1 MDSPTNRQ
9 MEDNVFVLAL
19 RDQVVFP
26 NIRTSIGLRQRT
38 FEQLCEHC
46 ETHHTNDIAC
56 VTIKSGK
63 NKEEDFYE
71 VGTLCKLISHSQSS
85 STRSGNKDDTITV
98 IAVEG
103 RSRFKIRRIN
113 QIQPYRTATVELV
126 HPSEEG
132 DNGNVEIKALMTSV
146 QQSLVKHLK
155 DSDVIQGGNQKQAS
169 NGLSALLD
177 GKRIQWPTSGSLLA
191 DMIAAG
197 LGQVTTAERQQVLA
211 SIPVRNRLELVLDL
225 LNKVGEAHRISKEI
239 NSNISAKTEEEFR
252 EAVLRRQMQ
261 EIQKEIRKLKSG
273 GKKNSSSD
281 ESVADA
287 ASEDDQDAD
296 DQEEEDE
303 IAALKES
310 LSKAGLSAE
319 AQKIAKRELRRL
331 QSMQPHH
338 PEYMVCRTYLETL
351 AGLPWNTSSDGE
363 RNLDLNN
370 AREILEADHY
380 GLEVVKRRIL
390 EFLAVHKMR
399 GDMKGPILC
408 LHGPP
413 GVGKTS
419 LGKSIAKALGRQ
431 FHRVALG
438 GVRDEAELRGH
449 RRTYI
454 GSMPGVIIQSLSTS
468 KVNNP
473 VVLLDEIDKLSK
485 SNMGN
490 PSGALL
496 EVLDPEQNN
505 TFKDNYLNC
514 AFDLSKILFI
524 CTCNDLHTIDRPLL
538 DRMEVIDLSGY
549 TVEEKVAIAECHL
562 IPKQLKLHALYR
574 KHTQESNLVEIDEAT
589 EWNMSGPVLSPARDS
604 ASENEQKEDQEEL
617 GEPLLVLKPSAIT
630 DLVSK
635 WTTESGV
642 RSLERKVA
650 EVCRWA
656 ALRNVSGP
664 GIHIGD
670 SANKENEEKKQQALA
685 ECGPDEQGV
694 ITVDSQHL
702 PHIVGVEIF
711 EPDLAERLTVG
722 VAMGLAVTS
731 TGGQLLFVEATRHKG
746 SGRLTVTGQLG
757 DVMRES
763 VMAAV
768 TLLKSKSP
776 NPPKTEN
783 AEGDK
788 DLPGMPALSP
798 MNESIPSPAM
808 ASWGQLNGIPKSMQL
823 PIQSGL
829 PLNLGLSLSDDSK
842 ESSNLSDQ
850 ATKQVQTLFSK
861 LDSKSVFG
869 SDDVHIHFPAGG
881 IPKDGPSAGVAATL
895 ALASLLFNRPVRSDT
910 AVTGEITLRGHVL
923 PVGGIKDKV
932 LAAHRAGVRH
942 VLIPHA
948 NMRHA
953 INDLPSA
960 VAKEIE
966 VHYVK
971 HIDEALFWMF
981 SNEAGI
987 AKHDDGLLLSKL

>member
-1 MDSPTNRQ
+1 MNRPQ
-9 MEDNVFVLAL
+9 VEENVFILAL
-19 RDQVVFP
+19 REQVVFP

-46 ETHHTNDIAC
+46 ERHHTNDIAC
-56 VTIKSGK
+56 ITMTPGK
-63 NKEEDFYE
+63 NKDEDLYE

-85 STRSGNKDDTITV
+85 STRSGNKDDTITI

-103 RSRFKIRRIN
+103 KSRFKIRSFD
-113 QIQPYRTATVELV
+113 QTQPYRTATIELV
-126 HPSEEG
+126 NQKEEG
-132 DNGNVEIKALMTSV
+132 DNGTVEVKALMNSV
-146 QQSLVKHLK
+146 QQSLLKHLK
-155 DSDVIQGGNQKQAS
+155 DSNLMQGGGNQKQSAS
-169 NGLSALLD
+169 GLSALLD
-177 GKRIQWPTSGSLLA
+177 GKRIQWPNSGSLLA
-191 DMIAAG
+191 DMVGAG
-197 LGQVTTAERQQVLA
+197 LGQLTTAERQEVLA
-211 SIPVRNRLELVLDL
+211 SIPVRARLELVLDL

-239 NSNISAKTEEEFR
+239 NNNISAKTEEQFR
-252 EAVLRRQMQ
+252 EAVLQRQMQ
-261 EIQKEIRKLKSG
+261 EIQKELRKLKT
-273 GKKNSSSD
+273 GKKSSNEDDSA
-281 ESVADA
+281 ADA
-287 ASEDDQDAD
+287 ASDGDYEDEQD
-296 DQEEEDE
+296 EEEDE
-303 IAALKES
+303 IAALKQS

-319 AQKIAKRELRRL
+319 AQTIAKRELRRL
-331 QSMQPHH
+331 QNIQPQH

-363 RNLDLNN
+363 QNLDLNK
-370 AREILEADHY
+370 AREIMDADHN
-380 GLEVVKRRIL
+380 GLQVVKRRIL

-454 GSMPGVIIQSLSTS
+454 GSMPGVIIQSLATS

-473 VVLLDEIDKLSK
+473 VVLLDEIDKLSN
-485 SNMGN
+485 SHMGN

-549 TVEEKVAIAECHL
+549 TIEEKVAIAQRHL
-562 IPKQLKLHALYR
+562 IPKQLKLHALHR
-574 KHTQESNLVEIDEAT
+574 KLTQAPETPIEIEEAT
-589 EWNMSGPVLSPARDS
+589 EWNMSGPVLTPAKPEAED
-604 ASENEQKEDQEEL
+604 EKKEEEDL
-617 GEPLLVLKPSAIT
+617 GEPLLMLKDAAIT
-630 DLVSK
+630 DLVAK

-642 RSLERKVA
+642 RSLERKIA

-656 ALRNVSGP
+656 ALRSLSGS
-664 GIHIGD
+664 GSHLAVG
-670 SANKENEEKKQQALA
+670 ANKEKEEEKERALA
-685 ECGPDEQGV
+685 ECGPDGNGV
-694 ITVDSQHL
+694 IMVDSKHL

-711 EPDLAERLTVG
+711 EPEIAERLTVG

-731 TGGQLLFVEATRHKG
+731 TGGHLLFIEATRHKG
-746 SGRLTVTGQLG
+746 NGRLTVTGQLG

-768 TLLKSKSP
+768 TLLKSKTP
-776 NPPKTEN
+776 TPPKTESM
-783 AEGDK
+783 EGDK
-788 DLPGMPALSP
+788 DLSDMPSLSP
-798 MNESIPSPAM
+798 LNESIPSPAM
-808 ASWGQLNGIPKSMQL
+808 ASWGKIVPIPRSL
-823 PIQSGL
+823 DSHRRSPIQ
-829 PLNLGLSLSDDSK
+829 LGFSDESKDSYNPS
-842 ESSNLSDQ
+842 EQ
-850 ATKQVQTLFSK
+850 VTKQVQTLFSC
-861 LDSKSVFG
+861 LDEKSAFG

-942 VLIPHA
+942 VLIPYA

-953 INDLPSA
+953 VNDLPSS

-971 HIDEALFWMF
+971 HIDEALYWMF
-981 SNEAGI
+981 SEESSSNVQP
-987 AKHDDGLLLSKL
+987 LLSKL